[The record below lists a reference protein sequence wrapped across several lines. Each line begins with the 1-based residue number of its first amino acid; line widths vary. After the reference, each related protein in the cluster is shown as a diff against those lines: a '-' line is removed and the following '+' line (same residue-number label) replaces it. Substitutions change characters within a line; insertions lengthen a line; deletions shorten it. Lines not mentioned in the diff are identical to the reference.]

1 MSMIAPQRV
10 DLSDGEV
17 DAICAG
23 LVQNAAKVRYLRS
36 VLKLQVDRRPNGRPL
51 VRRAD
56 WDNVRRQAQNVAPEN
71 GPKWSRAS

>member
-1 MSMIAPQRV
+1 MSAPERI

-23 LVQNAAKVRYLRS
+23 LVQNAANVRYLRS
-36 VLKLQVDRRPNGRPL
+36 VLKLHVDRRPNGRPL

-56 WDNVRRQAQNVAPEN
+56 WDNIRRDVQNVVSAN